1 MFYPDGVAAFL
12 VWAKRRKSR
21 TEVRLPCSCHGSREW
36 ACDGAIGTGACAT
49 VAAFA
54 LVQGLPVVVDREVLS
69 RCEGFLGCQGD
80 LESRRTVRLELPV
93 TAPENPT
100 SHSGQMSRP
109 LWTPALVRGTV
120 VRCLN

>member
-12 VWAKRRKSR
+12 VWAKRPKTRE
-21 TEVRLPCSCHGSREW
+21 EVRVPCSVERGREW
-36 ACDGAIGTGACAT
+36 ACDGAISTGARAT

-54 LVQGLPVVVDREVLS
+54 LVQGLQMLLDREVLS

-93 TAPENPT
+93 TAP
-100 SHSGQMSRP
+100 
-109 LWTPALVRGTV
+109 
-120 VRCLN
+120 